1 MPSIAGTLVFFKNN
15 LWIFLWHVWPSPVW
29 DPGQQWLLTSS
40 ESITARE
47 WRLLPPSEFL
57 SGTPKLR
64 FLELELLAQ
73 SPLTFSVGP
82 QGQAF
87 LQRPESPVRVQ
98 GVSSSVHNNSNSKS
112 RLRTDSRASP
122 SDALL
127 LLFSVQGSSHILFQ
141 RPCCIICTR
150 ALVGTTLIQIYESTW
165 NQTSGRKG
173 GGEGQGLKY
182 LSLPLR
188 SLGSWW
194 KWFPSETG
202 IKRNPSFYLSSGY
215 HSCPP
220 RTQKAQW
227 TTTISTGTRREW

>member
-1 MPSIAGTLVFFKNN
+1 M
-15 LWIFLWHVWPSPVW
+15 
-29 DPGQQWLLTSS
+29 
-40 ESITARE
+40 
-47 WRLLPPSEFL
+47 LPPSEFL

-127 LLFSVQGSSHILFQ
+127 LLFSVRGSSL
-141 RPCCIICTR
+141 
-150 ALVGTTLIQIYESTW
+150 
-165 NQTSGRKG
+165 
-173 GGEGQGLKY
+173 
-182 LSLPLR
+182 LPH
-188 SLGSWW
+188 
-194 KWFPSETG
+194 
-202 IKRNPSFYLSSGY
+202 LSSEALLHYLYLGLGWDHPHPNLLIY
-215 HSCPP
+215 LKSNL
-220 RTQKAQW
+220 REKMGWGGARIEVF
-227 TTTISTGTRREW
+227 ISPFKILGLLMEMVSLRNWH

>member
-1 MPSIAGTLVFFKNN
+1 MPSIADTLVFFKNN
-15 LWIFLWHVWPSPVW
+15 LWIFLWHVWPSPVR

-112 RLRTDSRASP
+112 RLRTGSGASP

-127 LLFSVQGSSHILFQ
+127 LLFSVQGSSLLPHLISEALLHYLYPGLGWDHPHPNLWIYLKSNLREKRGWGGARIEVFIFPFKIL
-141 RPCCIICTR
+141 
-150 ALVGTTLIQIYESTW
+150 
-165 NQTSGRKG
+165 
-173 GGEGQGLKY
+173 GL
-182 LSLPLR
+182 LMEMVSL
-188 SLGSWW
+188 
-194 KWFPSETG
+194 
-202 IKRNPSFYLSSGY
+202 RNW
-215 HSCPP
+215 H
-220 RTQKAQW
+220 
-227 TTTISTGTRREW
+227 